1 MTRVSSAVLRWVSI
15 GALVFA
21 GAFAGGYTA
30 SRVIPV
36 AHAQTL
42 PNSAIRGSSFTLVDQ
57 QGSVQATLRNSF
69 PGAELILNDKDGA
82 ARVTIG
88 PSGIVVRDP
97 RGRTVWTSPRNGGI
111 MPATE

>member
-1 MTRVSSAVLRWVSI
+1 MNRFRSLALRWAAG

-42 PNSAIRGSSFTLVDQ
+42 PNSNFRGSSFTLVDQ
-57 QGSVQATLRNSF
+57 QGNVQATLRNSF

-88 PSGIVVRDP
+88 PSGIVIRDP
-97 RGRTVWTSPRNGGI
+97 RGRTVWTSPRNGGV